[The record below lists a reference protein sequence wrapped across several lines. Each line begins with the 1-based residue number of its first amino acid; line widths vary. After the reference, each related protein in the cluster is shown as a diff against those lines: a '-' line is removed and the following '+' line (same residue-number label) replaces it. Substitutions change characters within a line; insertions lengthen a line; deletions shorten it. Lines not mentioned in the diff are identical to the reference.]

1 MCAGVLSV
9 SQIQIISQKKSLISC
24 SKQISMA
31 KQPRKEASTF
41 LLFPWGLLSIV
52 LILLL
57 NIAFS
62 GFFSKNWSWLV
73 LILIIPAAILENL
86 KVGYSTMQVMF
97 LKTIYSLLSFLL
109 VGMAFGAALAGWQI
123 KQFQHGE
130 NFERVVLPWYA
141 LLALFVMLMIEVAQ
155 LFSMLKAVK
164 REFMQFDPDN

>member
-1 MCAGVLSV
+1 
-9 SQIQIISQKKSLISC
+9 
-24 SKQISMA
+24 MA
-31 KQPRKEASTF
+31 TPVRKEASTF

-57 NIAFS
+57 NIAFA

-86 KVGYSTMQVMF
+86 KIGYSTMRVMF

-109 VGMAFGAALAGWQI
+109 VGISFGAALAGWQTE
-123 KQFQHGE
+123 KFQHIE
-130 NFERVVLPWYA
+130 NLNKIVLPWYV
-141 LLALFVMLMIEVAQ
+141 LLALFVILMIEIAQ